1 MWDSPMHLLIV
12 LLVMLV
18 LCVPYFIPTFIAFYR
33 KKANRAAILAMNV
46 LLGWTFVG
54 WVIALI
60 WALKVDVVD
69 RPA

>member
-33 KKANRAAILAMNV
+33 KKVNLAAILAMNV

>member
-18 LCVPYFIPTFIAFYR
+18 LCVPYFIPSIIAFYR
-33 KKANRAAILAMNV
+33 KKANRAAILAVNV

-54 WVIALI
+54 WVVALI
-60 WALKVDVVD
+60 WALKVDVVN
-69 RPA
+69 RPT